1 LTQRLDENVIR
12 KIEELVGEGVRS
24 VDEMRRHLKIYIKDD
39 LFRGKEQP
47 QRSNKRYFPQAK
59 TIQNHMY
66 NAAMR
71 ARLSFMDQDNVQQ
84 LIQKWKDEKGSTN
97 DRFFSA
103 HTLKEVV
110 NFGIRNY
117 PMKKTATTML
127 L

>member
-1 LTQRLDENVIR
+1 
-12 KIEELVGEGVRS
+12 
-24 VDEMRRHLKIYIKDD
+24 
-39 LFRGKEQP
+39 
-47 QRSNKRYFPQAK
+47 
-59 TIQNHMY
+59 
-66 NAAMR
+66 MR

-97 DRFFSA
+97 DFFFSA